1 MLMPCKYARHIC
13 GASFFPIGTFRAI
26 PFVIPPLSIEDKAEG
41 SDCSNALTTLL
52 RNTPSLRAERY
63 SVKPHTG
70 QDPFTNLP
78 PMP

>member
-1 MLMPCKYARHIC
+1 MRGKL
-13 GASFFPIGTFRAI
+13 FPDRDLPRNTLCHY
-26 PFVIPPLSIEDKAEG
+26 PLSIEDKAEG
-41 SDCSNALTTLL
+41 SVCSNWLTTLL